1 LLTMLLALTSP
12 AFGAPADGDKP
23 QPRRKPPE
31 VKPAEVKPAENAGL
45 RGTLSAQ
52 RPMSIAGLPA
62 PGQPGESFGVS
73 DLIAGGL
80 NAGGLT
86 AGGLRSGLPNLGDQA
101 AQCRAAC
108 SNSRFTCDDQDAAPD
123 CAPKW
128 AMCIA
133 RCDRR

>member
-1 LLTMLLALTSP
+1 MTVAVLTGEMRRSTSRPLLLTMLLALTSP

-52 RPMSIAGLPA
+52 RPMSIAGLP
-62 PGQPGESFGVS
+62 
-73 DLIAGGL
+73 
-80 NAGGLT
+80 
-86 AGGLRSGLPNLGDQA
+86 NLGDQA